1 MNSSVKYIIKY
12 IIVTMATNLP
22 VFYLKSLLILQCL
35 VTTAKIYNNIIVRD
49 VLLLEDKLLAIV
61 DLLLYSDDKIHS
73 IFLLV

>member
-1 MNSSVKYIIKY
+1 M
-12 IIVTMATNLP
+12 VTMATNLP
-22 VFYLKSLLILQCL
+22 VFYLKSLLILQYL
-35 VTTAKIYNNIIVRD
+35 VTTATIYNNIIVRD

>member
-1 MNSSVKYIIKY
+1 M
-12 IIVTMATNLP
+12 VTMATNLP
-22 VFYLKSLLILQCL
+22 VFYLKSLLILQYL